1 MAKSLI
7 HVKAED
13 LMDKH
18 SKIYIA
24 GHKGMVGSAVV
35 RCLQM
40 KGFENLIFRTSSELN
55 LTRQADVE
63 HFFMTERPEYVFLAA
78 ARVGG
83 ILANSTYCAEFI
95 CTNLQIQNN
104 VIHTAWKTDVKKLL
118 FFSSSCVYPRLCPQP
133 MREEYL
139 LTGSLEAT
147 NEPYAMAKLA
157 GMSMCRAYNDQ
168 YGTKFISV
176 IPTNLYGPNDNYDP
190 EQSHL
195 MAALIQ
201 KFHLAKTKNHP
212 EVILWGTG
220 EPRREMMHVD
230 DAADA
235 ALFLMETYDGS
246 EPVNVGLGEDLK
258 ISEISAIVR
267 EIIGYQGEV
276 KFDVNMPDG
285 TPRKLLDMSK
295 LNMMG
300 WKAKIP
306 LSQGIEKAYI
316 WYLEHVVSSEPN

>member
-1 MAKSLI
+1 
-7 HVKAED
+7 
-13 LMDKH
+13 MDRN

-24 GHKGMVGSAVV
+24 GHKGMVGSAVA
-35 RCLQM
+35 RYLQ
-40 KGFENLIFRTSSELN
+40 KKDFDNLVFRTSSELD

-83 ILANSTYCAEFI
+83 ILANSTYRAEFI
-95 CTNLQIQNN
+95 YINLQIQNN
-104 VIHTAWKTDVKKLL
+104 IINSAWKTEVKKLL

-133 MREEYL
+133 MKEEYL
-139 LTGSLEAT
+139 LTGFLEET
-147 NEPYAMAKLA
+147 NEPYAMAKLS
-157 GMSMCRAYNDQ
+157 GMSMCRAYNNQ
-168 YGTKFISV
+168 YGTKFISA

-190 EQSHL
+190 QQSHL

-201 KFHLAKTKNHP
+201 KFHLAKAENRP

-220 EPRREMMHVD
+220 MPRREMMHVD

-235 ALFLMETYDGS
+235 ALFLMENYDGS
-246 EPVNVGLGEDLK
+246 EPVNIGQGKDLT
-258 ISEISAIVR
+258 ISEISTIVR
-267 EIIGYQGEV
+267 NVVAYQGEV
-276 KFDVNMPDG
+276 TFDTNMPDG
-285 TPRKLLDMSK
+285 TPQKLLDMSK

-306 LSQGIEKAYI
+306 MAQGVADAYR
-316 WYLEHVVSSEPN
+316 WYLQHVDFSEYINDKSS

>member
-1 MAKSLI
+1 MNK
-7 HVKAED
+7 D
-13 LMDKH
+13 

-24 GHKGMVGSAVV
+24 GHRGMVGSAVV
-35 RCLQM
+35 RCLQK
-40 KGFENLIFRTSSELN
+40 KGFDNLIFRTSSELN

-63 HFFMTERPEYVFLAA
+63 HFFMTEQLEYVFLAA

-83 ILANSTYCAEFI
+83 ILANNTYRAEFI
-95 CTNLQIQNN
+95 YTNLQIQNN

-133 MREEYL
+133 MKEEYL
-139 LTGSLEAT
+139 LTGSLEET
-147 NEPYAMAKLA
+147 NEPYAIAKLA

-168 YGTKFISV
+168 YGTNFISV

-190 EQSHL
+190 QQSHL

-201 KFHLAKTKNHP
+201 KFHIATIKNEP
-212 EVILWGTG
+212 QVILWGTG
-220 EPRREMMHVD
+220 SPRREMMHVD

-235 ALFLMETYDGS
+235 AMFLMEDYDGS
-246 EPVNVGLGEDLK
+246 EAVNIGLGEDLT
-258 ISEISAIVR
+258 ISEISTIVR
-267 EIIGYQGEV
+267 NVVGYQGEV
-276 KFDVNMPDG
+276 TFDTNMPDG
-285 TPRKLLDMSK
+285 TPQKLLDMSK

-306 LSQGIEKAYI
+306 MAQGVADAYR
-316 WYLEHVVSSEPN
+316 WYLQHAAPSEYINKKSF

>member
-1 MAKSLI
+1 
-7 HVKAED
+7 
-13 LMDKH
+13 MDRN

-24 GHKGMVGSAVV
+24 GHKGMVGSAVA
-35 RCLQM
+35 RYLQ
-40 KGFENLIFRTSSELN
+40 KKDFDNLVFRTSSELD

-83 ILANSTYCAEFI
+83 ILANSTYRAEFI
-95 CTNLQIQNN
+95 YINLQIQNN
-104 VIHTAWKTDVKKLL
+104 IINSAWKTEVKKLL

-133 MREEYL
+133 MKEEYL
-139 LTGSLEAT
+139 LTGFLEET
-147 NEPYAMAKLA
+147 NEPYAMAKLS
-157 GMSMCRAYNDQ
+157 GMSMCRAYNNQ
-168 YGTKFISV
+168 YGTKFISA

-190 EQSHL
+190 QQSHL

-201 KFHLAKTKNHP
+201 KFHLAKAENRP

-220 EPRREMMHVD
+220 MPRREMMHVD

-235 ALFLMETYDGS
+235 ALFLMENYDGS
-246 EPVNVGLGEDLK
+246 EPVNIGQGKDLT
-258 ISEISAIVR
+258 ISEISTIVR
-267 EIIGYQGEV
+267 NVVAYQGEV
-276 KFDVNMPDG
+276 TFDTNMPDG
-285 TPRKLLDMSK
+285 TPQKLLDMSK

-306 LSQGIEKAYI
+306 MAQGVADAYR
-316 WYLEHVVSSEPN
+316 WYLQHAASSEYINKKSS